1 MNLPAGC
8 AAGARGGDLVILLVS
23 AFSPEKTARIRDT
36 PLGSPKK
43 AANFLLTVPPDSHIK
58 RLL

>member
-1 MNLPAGC
+1 MNPP
-8 AAGARGGDLVILLVS
+8 ARGATEACGRDLVILLVS